1 MLVLRRPIAELPDAK
16 KGPALAI
23 IVAPKA
29 PRKKL
34 SSAPHPGIP
43 RRSLAS
49 KSCVMGYC
57 YGLCYLGG
65 FCYGFCGGRFVVWN
79 RDGSLM
85 AATERH
91 AAKNALMPPLQDAFC
106 GSGRMRILPG
116 AKAGRAGRA
125 GRAWVR

>member
-1 MLVLRRPIAELPDAK
+1 MRK
-16 KGPALAI
+16 TTTALAI

-34 SSAPHPGIP
+34 LARPIP
-43 RRSLAS
+43 EQTQARL
-49 KSCVMGYC
+49 KQLCH
-57 YGLCYLGG
+57 GLLLRALLS
-65 FCYGFCGGRFVVWN
+65 GRLLLRLLWSNFRVWN

-91 AAKNALMPPLQDAFC
+91 DARNALMPPLQGAVC

-116 AKAGRAGRA
+116 EQGGRA